1 MSLGLHVSAPRFA
14 RLTRRHRVAAVTSK
28 YIPLRRR
35 RSFYDRWIGPIVI
48 FGVLGFCAV
57 MGLAGWELITTA
69 LHR

>member
-14 RLTRRHRVAAVTSK
+14 RLHRRHRVAAVTSK

-35 RSFYDRWIGPIVI
+35 RPFYDRWIGPIVI
-48 FGVLGFCAV
+48 LGVLGFCAV

-69 LHR
+69 LQR